1 MSFTSETKKE
11 LTQMESDHCCRR
23 AELSAL
29 VRMNGILEIKHKQ
42 LMLEIITENPS
53 TARHMFSLLKGLY
66 GVKLEVLVRKKIRLK
81 KNNVYSIRLHQDS
94 EKILTDLA
102 IFEANDWERVFG
114 ISPKLVAKS
123 CCIRAYLRGAFLAGG
138 SVNNPDS
145 ASYHLEIM
153 TTYHDHAEALQ
164 KLMGKYH
171 LHAKVIERKKGY
183 IVYMKEGDKIGEFLN
198 IIGAHPS
205 LFHFE
210 NVRIMK
216 DMRNSVNRL
225 VNCETANLNKTVQAA
240 MRQKEN
246 IELIEEHLG
255 LENIPD
261 RLREVAELRLQH
273 PEVNFT
279 ELGELIPSGKISKSA
294 VNHRLRKIEKLAKQ
308 LRDKLEEVLT
318 VNRNVDESR
327 IVYNNENEEFQNKE
341 V

>member
-1 MSFTSETKKE
+1 METKP
-11 LTQMESDHCCRR
+11 CCKR

-42 LMLEIITENPS
+42 LMVELVTESPS
-53 TARHMFSLLKGLY
+53 TARHMFSLLRSLY
-66 GVKLEVLVRKKIRLK
+66 QVQPEVLVRKKIRLK
-81 KNNVYSIRLHQDS
+81 KNNVYSIRLHQNS
-94 EKILTDLA
+94 AKILADLA
-102 IFEANDWERVFG
+102 IFELETWQRILG
-114 ISPKLVAKS
+114 ISSSLIINS
-123 CCIRAYLRGAFLAGG
+123 CCKRSYLRGAFLAGG

-145 ASYHLEIM
+145 GSYHLEIM

-164 KLMGKYH
+164 QLMEEYH
-171 LHAKVIERKKGY
+171 LHPKMIERKKGY

-205 LFHFE
+205 LLHFE

-246 IELIEEHLG
+246 IELLAEHHG
-255 LENIPD
+255 LDNIPAK
-261 RLREVAELRLQH
+261 LREVAELRLKY

-294 VNHRLRKIEKLAKQ
+294 VNHRMRKIDELAKQ
-308 LRDKLEEVLT
+308 LRDKLG
-318 VNRNVDESR
+318 
-327 IVYNNENEEFQNKE
+327 ENDC